1 MSKKMKTESAEKQA
15 VLDLLSQLTE
25 QGKLQ
30 DSYGTWKLNNGASY
44 GSGVHCVE
52 YYFHGSELVRNE
64 AECNRP
70 SERFTQYMSFPD
82 AIKHL
87 KHNLV

>member
-30 DSYGTWKLNNGASY
+30 DSYGNWKLNNGASY
-44 GSGVHCVE
+44 GSGIHRVE

-64 AECNRP
+64 TECNRP
-70 SERFTQYMSFPD
+70 SERYTQYMSFP
-82 AIKHL
+82 AAVEHL
-87 KHNLV
+87 KHKLA